1 MPHRTYPCQSERVAA
16 GRAVFVMFP
25 ATTFAPTPTAEG
37 SPPYVRKFRPQE
49 IDLHLN
55 VSPEPMSDG
64 YEGYAELS
72 SQSSSSATPAARRSS
87 SPTTTV
93 CALGFLPIDSVSKGY
108 APEEVCLKMAH
119 STIGSSSVQRTT
131 MIRKSSST
139 GLLTTNEASGGMK
152 STNWIRSIRLASDV
166 RSFNAVLELT
176 TTQLLRVRLSCDVN
190 NGEELK
196 LWFSEDVIALMQIPF
211 LTPVN
216 IQRQNCYVCHLC
228 QKSYEYP
235 NPLKI
240 HLATSCNREPVAIL
254 WHRLHQALAARY
266 TTNPFSPL
274 YDFQPWRNSAFR
286 PVLNAHVV
294 TKMEHISPPSPH
306 RHIHPPPVEQVPG
319 ADEPTGAHLVTAAHL
334 ETIVSNM
341 GSSKQ
346 GHVCIYCGK
355 LYSRKYGLKIHIRTH
370 TGFKPLKCQY
380 CLRPFGD
387 PSNLNKHIRLHR
399 QHDGSLY
406 ECNLCG
412 KKLARRRD
420 LQRHLQARHNSTQ
433 IIDQSTTSED
443 DDDDEDGAE
452 GRQRRIRTSGGGG
465 AVDG

>member
-1 MPHRTYPCQSERVAA
+1 
-16 GRAVFVMFP
+16 MFP
-25 ATTFAPTPTAEG
+25 STTFATTPGTDG
-37 SPPYVRKFRPQE
+37 SPPFVRKFRPE

-64 YEGYAELS
+64 YEGYADLS
-72 SQSSSSATPAARRSS
+72 SQSSASATIPRRAP
-87 SPTTTV
+87 SPSTSV

-108 APEEVCLKMAH
+108 TPEEVCLRAAH
-119 STIGSSSVQRTT
+119 STTGSASTTRTT

-139 GLLTTNEASGGMK
+139 GLLTTNESSGGMK
-152 STNWIRSIRLASDV
+152 SSNWIRSTKLASDV
-166 RSFNAVLELT
+166 RSFNALLELT
-176 TTQLLRVRLSCDVN
+176 GTQLLRVRLTGDVA

-196 LWFSEDVIALMQIPF
+196 LWFSEDVIAHMQIPF

-240 HLATSCNREPVAIL
+240 HLATSCNREPIAIL
-254 WHRLHQALAARY
+254 WHRLHQALATRY
-266 TTNPFSPL
+266 GGPFAPL
-274 YDFQPWRNSAFR
+274 YEFQPWRNSAFR

-294 TKMEHISPPSPH
+294 KMDHLSPPSPH
-306 RHIHPPPVEQVPG
+306 RHIHHPPAVEAVA

-406 ECNLCG
+406 ECSLCG

-433 IIDQSTTSED
+433 IIDQSTTSEEEEE
-443 DDDDEDGAE
+443 DDDEVDVG
-452 GRQRRIRTSGGGG
+452 QRRSGSSGTRRDR
-465 AVDG
+465 AS

>member
-1 MPHRTYPCQSERVAA
+1 
-16 GRAVFVMFP
+16 MFP
-25 ATTFAPTPTAEG
+25 TTAFAGAGGG
-37 SPPYVRKFRPQE
+37 SSAPFGRKCHSE
-49 IDLHLN
+49 IDLNLN
-55 VSPEPMSDG
+55 LSPVPSPDA
-64 YEGYAELS
+64 YEGYVELS
-72 SQSSSSATPAARRSS
+72 SQSASSSGLPVRQA
-87 SPTTTV
+87 SPPVPITV
-93 CALGFLPIDSVSKGY
+93 CAVGFLPNDSVSKAY
-108 APEEVCLKMAH
+108 HSEEVCLRGSL
-119 STIGSSSVQRTT
+119 STATAATGSSRLT

-139 GLLTTNEASGGMK
+139 GLLTANESVGGTK
-152 STNWIRSIRLASDV
+152 GSHWIRSIRLASDV
-166 RSFNAVLELT
+166 RSFNALLELT
-176 TTQLLRVRLSCDVN
+176 ASQLLRIRLTTDVA

-196 LWFSEDVIALMQIPF
+196 LWFSEDVIAHMQIPF

-228 QKSYEYP
+228 QQSYEYP

-240 HLATSCNREPVAIL
+240 HLATVCNREPVALL
-254 WHRLHQALAARY
+254 WHRLHQALATRY
-266 TTNPFSPL
+266 GSPFSPL

-286 PVLNAHVV
+286 PVLNPHLV
-294 TKMEHISPPSPH
+294 KMDLAVSSPTSHQQH
-306 RHIHPPPVEQVPG
+306 RRQPPGTSADPV
-319 ADEPTGAHLVTAAHL
+319 ADEPTGAQLVTAAHL

-420 LQRHLQARHNSTQ
+420 LQRHLQARHNSSGQ
-433 IIDQSTTSED
+433 VIDQSTTSEE
-443 DDDDEDGAE
+443 DDEDVMDE
-452 GRQRRIRTSGGGG
+452 DDHSGGASGHRG
-465 AVDG
+465 AGRR

>member
-1 MPHRTYPCQSERVAA
+1 
-16 GRAVFVMFP
+16 MFP
-25 ATTFAPTPTAEG
+25 STTFATTPTADG
-37 SPPYVRKFRPQE
+37 SPPFVRKFRPE
-49 IDLHLN
+49 IDLHLSN
-55 VSPEPMSDG
+55 VSPEPMSNDG
-64 YEGYAELS
+64 YEGYADLS
-72 SQSSSSATPAARRSS
+72 SQSSTSAPIPRRAP
-87 SPTTTV
+87 SPSTSV

-108 APEEVCLKMAH
+108 TPEEVCLRVAH
-119 STIGSSSVQRTT
+119 HTLAHGGASSTARTT
-131 MIRKSSST
+131 LIRKSSST
-139 GLLTTNEASGGMK
+139 GLLTTNESTGGMK
-152 STNWIRSIRLASDV
+152 SSNWIRTIRLASDV
-166 RSFNAVLELT
+166 RSFNALLELT
-176 TTQLLRVRLSCDVN
+176 ATQLLRIRLTADVG

-196 LWFSEDVIALMQIPF
+196 LWFSEDVIAHMQIPF

-228 QKSYEYP
+228 QRSYEYP

-240 HLATSCNREPVAIL
+240 HLATSCNREPLAIL

-266 TTNPFSPL
+266 GAPFAPL

-286 PVLNAHVV
+286 PVLSAHVV
-294 TKMEHISPPSPH
+294 KLDHHLSPPPAAH
-306 RHIHPPPVEQVPG
+306 RRLHHAPAPAVERAAVA
-319 ADEPTGAHLVTAAHL
+319 ADEPTAGATHLVTAAHL

-406 ECNLCG
+406 ECSLCG

-433 IIDQSTTSED
+433 IIDQSTTSEE
-443 DDDDEDGAE
+443 DEEEEEDEEVEVRRRRGA
-452 GRQRRIRTSGGGG
+452 SVGGGRREPNS
-465 AVDG
+465 

>member
-1 MPHRTYPCQSERVAA
+1 
-16 GRAVFVMFP
+16 MFP
-25 ATTFAPTPTAEG
+25 STTFAPQPGAEG
-37 SPPYVRKFRPQE
+37 SPPFGSKCRPRL
-49 IDLHLN
+49 DHLHLN
-55 VSPEPMSDG
+55 LSPEPMSDG
-64 YEGYAELS
+64 YDVYGDLS
-72 SQSSSSATPAARRSS
+72 SQSSSSASAARGRPA
-87 SPTTTV
+87 SPTVASV
-93 CALGFLPIDSVSKGY
+93 CALGFLPADSVSKGY
-108 APEEVCLKMAH
+108 MPEEVCLRAAH
-119 STIGSSSVQRTT
+119 STSGSARVTT
-131 MIRKSSST
+131 IRKSSST
-139 GLLTTNEASGGMK
+139 GLLTTNEAGSGMK
-152 STNWIRSIRLASDV
+152 HSNWIRSIRLASDV
-166 RSFNAVLELT
+166 RSFNALLELT
-176 TTQLLRVRLSCDVN
+176 TTQLLRVRLTADVN
-190 NGEELK
+190 SGEELK
-196 LWFSEDVIALMQIPF
+196 LWFAEDVIAHMQIPF

-216 IQRQNCYVCHLC
+216 IQRQNCYVCHSC
-228 QKSYEYP
+228 QKSYEDP

-254 WHRLHQALAARY
+254 WHRLHQALTARY
-266 TTNPFSPL
+266 GTFNPL
-274 YDFQPWRNSAFR
+274 YEFQPWRHSAFR
-286 PVLNAHVV
+286 PVLNPHVF
-294 TKMEHISPPSPH
+294 HISPPSPH
-306 RHIHPPPVEQVPG
+306 RHVHPPPAEPVA

-406 ECNLCG
+406 ECGMCG

-433 IIDQSTTSED
+433 ILDQSTTSED
-443 DDDDEDGAE
+443 DEDDDDDDNDG
-452 GRQRRIRTSGGGG
+452 
-465 AVDG
+465 VDGDGNGRSGARRRDAIHNAHHT

>member
-1 MPHRTYPCQSERVAA
+1 MYPSA
-16 GRAVFVMFP
+16 
-25 ATTFAPTPTAEG
+25 TFAPQAGTEG
-37 SPPYVRKFRPQE
+37 SPPFVGRKCRPRV
-49 IDLHLN
+49 DMHLN
-55 VSPEPMSDG
+55 LSPEPMSDG
-64 YEGYAELS
+64 YEGYGELS
-72 SQSSSSATPAARRSS
+72 SQSSSSAPAVRQPVSPRHGSS
-87 SPTTTV
+87 V
-93 CALGFLPIDSVSKGY
+93 CALGFLPVDSVSKGY
-108 APEEVCLKMAH
+108 PPEEVCLRAAH
-119 STIGSSSVQRTT
+119 STVASGAARVTT
-131 MIRKSSST
+131 IRKSSST
-139 GLLTTNEASGGMK
+139 GLLTTNEAASGMK
-152 STNWIRSIRLASDV
+152 NSNWIRSIRLANDV
-166 RSFNAVLELT
+166 RSFNALLELT
-176 TTQLLRVRLSCDVN
+176 STQLLRIRLTGDVN
-190 NGEELK
+190 SGEELK
-196 LWFSEDVIALMQIPF
+196 LWFAEDVIAHMQIPF

-228 QKSYEYP
+228 QKSYEDP

-266 TTNPFSPL
+266 GPFNPLFE
-274 YDFQPWRNSAFR
+274 FQPWRHSAFR
-286 PVLNAHVV
+286 PVLNPHVV
-294 TKMEHISPPSPH
+294 KLDHLSGPPSPAH
-306 RHIHPPPVEQVPG
+306 RHVHPPPTEPVA

-406 ECNLCG
+406 ECGLCG

-433 IIDQSTTSED
+433 MLDQSTTSED
-443 DDDDEDGAE
+443 DDDDDDDAVEEGEGDGRSSA
-452 GRQRRIRTSGGGG
+452 RRRDAVHNAHRT
-465 AVDG
+465 

>member
-1 MPHRTYPCQSERVAA
+1 
-16 GRAVFVMFP
+16 MFP
-25 ATTFAPTPTAEG
+25 SATFATTPGAEG
-37 SPPYVRKFRPQE
+37 SPPFVRKFRPE

-64 YEGYAELS
+64 YEAYADLS
-72 SQSSSSATPAARRSS
+72 SQSSTSATIARRAG
-87 SPTTTV
+87 SPSTAV
-93 CALGFLPIDSVSKGY
+93 CAIGFLPIDSVSKGY
-108 APEEVCLKMAH
+108 IPEEVCLKVAHH
-119 STIGSSSVQRTT
+119 STHGASANPRTT

-139 GLLTTNEASGGMK
+139 GLLTANESVTAMK
-152 STNWIRSIRLASDV
+152 SSNWIRSIRLASDV
-166 RSFNAVLELT
+166 RSFNALLELT
-176 TTQLLRVRLSCDVN
+176 TTHLLRVRLTGDVN

-196 LWFSEDVIALMQIPF
+196 LWFSEDVIAHMQIPF
-211 LTPVN
+211 LTPIN

-240 HLATSCNREPVAIL
+240 HLATSCNREPISIL
-254 WHRLHQALAARY
+254 WHRLHQALATRY
-266 TTNPFSPL
+266 GAPFSPL

-286 PVLNAHVV
+286 PVLNAHAV
-294 TKMEHISPPSPH
+294 KMDHISPPSPH
-306 RHIHPPPVEQVPG
+306 RHRLHQPPPVEPVP

-443 DDDDEDGAE
+443 DDDDREEDGE
-452 GRQRRIRTSGGGG
+452 TGQRRSASSGGRRET
-465 AVDG
+465 DS

>member
-1 MPHRTYPCQSERVAA
+1 
-16 GRAVFVMFP
+16 MFP
-25 ATTFAPTPTAEG
+25 STTFAPAPSAEG
-37 SPPYVRKFRPQE
+37 SPPFVRKFRPQD

-55 VSPEPMSDG
+55 LSPEPTSDG

-72 SQSSSSATPAARRSS
+72 SQSSSSATASARRSS
-87 SPTTTV
+87 SPATSV

-108 APEEVCLKMAH
+108 APEEVCLKAAH
-119 STIGSSSVQRTT
+119 TSIGGSAAQRTT

-152 STNWIRSIRLASDV
+152 GTSWIRSIRLASDV
-166 RSFNAVLELT
+166 RSFNALLELT
-176 TTQLLRVRLSCDVN
+176 ATQLLRVRLTCDVN

-216 IQRQNCYVCHLC
+216 IQRQNSYVCHLC

-254 WHRLHQALAARY
+254 WHRLHQALATRY
-266 TTNPFSPL
+266 GANPLFNPL
-274 YDFQPWRNSAFR
+274 YDFQPWRSSAFR

-294 TKMEHISPPSPH
+294 KMDHISPPSPH
-306 RHIHPPPVEQVPG
+306 RLIPHPAPVEPVRPG

-443 DDDDEDGAE
+443 DDDDDGGDEDE
-452 GRQRRIRTSGGGG
+452 DDRRRKRIRTSDGGSG
-465 AVDG
+465 

>member
-1 MPHRTYPCQSERVAA
+1 
-16 GRAVFVMFP
+16 MFP
-25 ATTFAPTPTAEG
+25 TTAFAPSTSGASS
-37 SPPYVRKFRPQE
+37 SPFRRKCHSE
-49 IDLHLN
+49 IDLNLN
-55 VSPEPMSDG
+55 LSPVPSPDR

-72 SQSSSSATPAARRSS
+72 TQSASTSMPPHQPSPPVASGGSS
-87 SPTTTV
+87 TV
-93 CALGFLPIDSVSKGY
+93 CAVGFLPADSVSKAY
-108 APEEVCLKMAH
+108 VPEEVCLRGSLQA
-119 STIGSSSVQRTT
+119 TGSSRMT

-139 GLLTTNEASGGMK
+139 GLLTANEAAGGAK
-152 STNWIRSIRLASDV
+152 GSHWIRSIRLASDV
-166 RSFNAVLELT
+166 RSFNALLELT
-176 TTQLLRVRLSCDVN
+176 ASQLLRVRLTVDVAS
-190 NGEELK
+190 GEELK
-196 LWFSEDVIALMQIPF
+196 LWFAEDVIAHMQIPF

-216 IQRQNCYVCHLC
+216 IQRQNSYVCHLC
-228 QKSYEYP
+228 QQSYEYP

-240 HLATSCNREPVAIL
+240 HLATVCNREPVAIL
-254 WHRLHQALAARY
+254 WHRLHQALATRY
-266 TTNPFSPL
+266 GPFGPL
-274 YDFQPWRNSAFR
+274 YEFQPWRSSAFR
-286 PVLNAHVV
+286 PVLNPHVV
-294 TKMEHISPPSPH
+294 KMDLALSPPAHHHQRRMPSASE
-306 RHIHPPPVEQVPG
+306 PVA
-319 ADEPTGAHLVTAAHL
+319 ADEPTGAQLVTAAHL

-420 LQRHLQARHNSTQ
+420 LQRHLQARHNSGQ
-433 IIDQSTTSED
+433 LMDQSTTSED
-443 DDDDEDGAE
+443 DEDDDDGDDDENDG
-452 GRQRRIRTSGGGG
+452 RPSGFHRHP
-465 AVDG
+465 AAKRPRNDGHPT

>member
-1 MPHRTYPCQSERVAA
+1 
-16 GRAVFVMFP
+16 MFP
-25 ATTFAPTPTAEG
+25 STTFVPTPGVEG
-37 SPPYVRKFRPQE
+37 SPPFVRKFRPE

-64 YEGYAELS
+64 YEGYADLS
-72 SQSSSSATPAARRSS
+72 SQSSTSGTIPRRAA
-87 SPTTTV
+87 SPSTSV
-93 CALGFLPIDSVSKGY
+93 CALGFLPMDSVSKGY
-108 APEEVCLKMAH
+108 VPEEVCLKAAH
-119 STIGSSSVQRTT
+119 STIGASSGSRTT

-139 GLLTTNEASGGMK
+139 GLLTTNESATAMK
-152 STNWIRSIRLASDV
+152 SSNWIRSIRLASDV
-166 RSFNAVLELT
+166 RSFNALLELT
-176 TTQLLRVRLSCDVN
+176 TTQLLRVRLTGDVS

-196 LWFSEDVIALMQIPF
+196 LWFSEDVIAHMQIPF
-211 LTPVN
+211 LTPIN

-240 HLATSCNREPVAIL
+240 HLATNCNREPISIL
-254 WHRLHQALAARY
+254 WHRLHQALATRY
-266 TTNPFSPL
+266 GGPFNPL
-274 YDFQPWRNSAFR
+274 YEFQPWRNSAFR

-294 TKMEHISPPSPH
+294 KMDHISPPTSNRRIH
-306 RHIHPPPVEQVPG
+306 HPPPVEPVA

-443 DDDDEDGAE
+443 DDDDDDEHADTT
-452 GRQRRIRTSGGGG
+452 QRRSTSSGGRRQ
-465 AVDG
+465 VDS